1 MAKPAPHEA
10 TLAKPKANAPWS
22 ECNVA
27 NYDTN
32 GTPSDTNGTKL
43 AVNLICWQV
52 KAAFHDTNGASHD
65 TNVASHDTNAA
76 PHDTNAA
83 PHDTNAAPHDT
94 NGAKSLLDQVLD
106 DTTAAS
112 SNPNVALPWWKSG
125 RAHPREQRRQSGYHP
140 LVSFTQ

>member
-22 ECNVA
+22 ECNVT
-27 NYDTN
+27 NCDTN

-65 TNVASHDTNAA
+65 TNVAS
-76 PHDTNAA
+76 
-83 PHDTNAAPHDT
+83 HDTNAAPHDT